1 MFMKDAAFLEQLQ
14 QELPRRSLSPKA
26 TQRFEDT
33 YKMLG
38 VQQEAPVKKRRHKAL
53 WVTATAA
60 CLCCGMLFGVNAA
73 FPAFAEGLPGV
84 GRFFEAVN
92 SSFQTIG
99 NSKAAHG
106 ANVGTYDTQDV
117 NVAASSGDYSMEVLE
132 AFSDG
137 KNLTFSMDVATTS
150 ELWNRYD
157 WVGVG
162 SNLNGETT
170 TLTVNGTP
178 VETSFSDTLERGED
192 NHYTGAVSFALPEAV
207 EDGTELNVE
216 FSVTQLTFPDKFTY
230 EGYVYVD
237 VDWNSAFTVTADA
250 SGNKA
255 FAADASDAGVEILN
269 VDASATETL
278 ITTNIPDWYAT
289 NFQAILYTMDGT
301 ELRYSTPTTPRPADA
316 TTTVLTFDGAP
327 AGTEQLVL
335 RYYDDEK
342 GEDTRDK
349 VKAEFLIDL
358 TSGMVA
364 PSSTYDDGGALDLE
378 SPFHY
383 KYLEAVGTSV
393 KNDADFTNGFAIER
407 ISYAK
412 EGSWEVSLLTNEA
425 YREVMVEVYTA
436 GGELIGSTVS
446 EYGTNEGQTNWF
458 WDENSPWWG
467 GNWQP
472 APVEGQGGYPYY
484 AYRLYLDGEN
494 TYLPAI
500 NETVTVVV
508 KDNATGEELVRQDL
522 LMDSHSFGGT
532 PIVG

>member
-1 MFMKDAAFLEQLQ
+1 MKDAAFLEQLQ

-38 VQQEAPVKKRRHKAL
+38 VQQEAPVKKRRHKGL

-137 KNLTFSMDVATTS
+137 KNLTFSMDVTTTS

-278 ITTNIPDWYAT
+278 VTTNIPDWYDS
-289 NFQAILYTMDGT
+289 NFYPYLYTLDGT
-301 ELRYSTPTTPRPADA
+301 ELAISESQERMAVVVEEKDAARFMELADQENLEATVVAAVTGKGRLTMTWNGKKIVDIARAFLDTNGVEKHITAVTAQPESILKEQVTAFRQGYLDLAGDLNVCSKRGLAERFDATIGSGTVLMPFGGQYQLTPTQA
-316 TTTVLTFDGAP
+316 
-327 AGTEQLVL
+327 
-335 RYYDDEK
+335 
-342 GEDTRDK
+342 
-349 VKAEFLIDL
+349 
-358 TSGMVA
+358 MV
-364 PSSTYDDGGALDLE
+364 
-378 SPFHY
+378 
-383 KYLEAVGTSV
+383 
-393 KNDADFTNGFAIER
+393 NQ
-407 ISYAK
+407 ISME
-412 EGSWEVSLLTNEA
+412 EGSTDTCSLMSWGYNPYICLL
-425 YREVMVEVYTA
+425 YTSDA
-436 GGELIGSTVS
+436 A
-446 EYGTNEGQTNWF
+446 
-458 WDENSPWWG
+458 DE
-467 GNWQP
+467 
-472 APVEGQGGYPYY
+472 
-484 AYRLYLDGEN
+484 
-494 TYLPAI
+494 
-500 NETVTVVV
+500 
-508 KDNATGEELVRQDL
+508 
-522 LMDSHSFGGT
+522 
-532 PIVG
+532 